1 MFTLHSAFW
10 FSPFL
15 EANDWLL
22 PCKWLHTF
30 FFFFSFRMEAVYN
43 GQLVHFGVD
52 MCYISIAAW
61 CRILGGCKILE
72 KENLNSWILTNT
84 LYHGSIMNT
93 LHFSVGPCKM
103 KTVIY
108 LHIYKTVFLD
118 KNISLPLFSSPMV
131 ERFVSWW
138 NGCSVDFWQQI
149 DPLCIKI
156 GKITYVHDRYI
167 QTLFI

>member
-1 MFTLHSAFW
+1 
-10 FSPFL
+10 
-15 EANDWLL
+15 
-22 PCKWLHTF
+22 
-30 FFFFSFRMEAVYN
+30 MEAVYN

-103 KTVIY
+103 KTFICIY
-108 LHIYKTVFLD
+108 TRQYSLIKT
-118 KNISLPLFSSPMV
+118 SLSLSFPLP
-131 ERFVSWW
+131 W
-138 NGCSVDFWQQI
+138 
-149 DPLCIKI
+149 
-156 GKITYVHDRYI
+156 
-167 QTLFI
+167 

>member
-1 MFTLHSAFW
+1 MHSGFLLSWRPMIGYCPVSDYTL
-10 FSPFL
+10 
-15 EANDWLL
+15 
-22 PCKWLHTF
+22 
-30 FFFFSFRMEAVYN
+30 FFFSFRMEAVYN

-103 KTVIY
+103 KTFICIY
-108 LHIYKTVFLD
+108 TRQYSLIKT
-118 KNISLPLFSSPMV
+118 SLSLSFPLP
-131 ERFVSWW
+131 W
-138 NGCSVDFWQQI
+138 
-149 DPLCIKI
+149 
-156 GKITYVHDRYI
+156 
-167 QTLFI
+167 